1 MNESALDGFSGTARL
16 FPLPNLVL
24 FPHVVQGLHIFEP
37 RYRRM
42 TADALDGDRLIA
54 MALLCAGADEHLT
67 RPAIEPVV
75 CLGQIMW
82 HERLTGGKYNLHLR
96 GVSRARV
103 VEELD
108 SGEPYRTARVELV
121 HDIVPAALA
130 QLSELRRALA
140 AAVLPRFEDD
150 SAAKHQLVELFDGDT
165 PLGHLCDVLAYAL
178 PLPLPLKLAL
188 LAEPHAARRATA
200 IGDALRAAAARPERL
215 FPPPFSAN

>member
-1 MNESALDGFSGTARL
+1 MNESALDNFSGTARL

-54 MALLCAGADEHLT
+54 MALLCAGADEHPT
-67 RPAIEPVV
+67 RPTIEPIV

-121 HDIVPAALA
+121 RDIVPAALA
-130 QLSELRRALA
+130 QLTELRRALA
-140 AAVLPRFEDD
+140 AAVLPRFEED
-150 SAAKHQLVELFDGDT
+150 SAAKRQLAELFDGDT

-188 LAEPHAARRATA
+188 LAEPHAARRAAT
-200 IGDALRAAAARPERL
+200 IGDALRTAAARPERL